1 MAKTPINLAKSVKD
15 RLLNISRAEGRTFD
29 VLLVRFALERMLYRL
44 SVSEHRNRF
53 VLKGGMLVTVWID
66 DDNRVT
72 RDADFLGHG
81 DPDPEK
87 LVADFRAIM
96 QIDGADGL
104 VFDVDAL
111 AALAIR
117 EEMEYGGVRLRTAAY
132 LERTR
137 IPVTI
142 DIGFGDAIVDPIQ
155 QLEYPTL
162 LDLPVPV
169 IRSYPPTTVIAE
181 KFQAMVALGVLNGR
195 MKDYYD
201 LWAIPRNLEIP
212 PDELDAAISAT
223 FERRKTAIPTGRPP
237 GLSVQL
243 VEDDAK
249 QRQWRAYAASLELE
263 VITLEAVVD
272 AIWDLVGPACA
283 RLMGNSQLVQVDD
296 TGSALTARRINS

>member
-1 MAKTPINLAKSVKD
+1 MAKPPVNLARSVKD
-15 RLLNISRAEGRTFD
+15 RLLNISRAEGRAFD
-29 VLLVRFALERMLYRL
+29 VLLVRFALERLLYRL
-44 SVSEHRNRF
+44 SISEHRERF

-81 DPDPEK
+81 DADPDK

-111 AALAIR
+111 AATVIR

-142 DIGFGDAIVDPIQ
+142 DIGFGDAMADTTR

-162 LDLPVPV
+162 LDLPVPHV
-169 IRSYPPTTVIAE
+169 RSYPPATVVAE
-181 KFQAMVALGVLNGR
+181 KFQAMVAFGVLNGR

-201 LWAIPRNLEIP
+201 LWAIRRNLEIA
-212 PDELDAAISAT
+212 PDELDAAIRAT
-223 FERRKTAIPTGRPP
+223 FERRKTAIPTDRPP
-237 GLSVQL
+237 GLSA
-243 VEDDAK
+243 EMTGDEAK
-249 QRQWRAYAASLELE
+249 QRQWRAYAASIELE
-263 VITLEAVVD
+263 AITLESVVD
-272 AIWDLVGPACA
+272 AIWDLVGPSCA
-283 RLMGNSQLVQVDD
+283 RL
-296 TGSALTARRINS
+296 TAK